1 MLMEVF
7 TVDCEKNTFPINSRF
22 GHQADCL
29 NVKANDAF
37 SNKIVLFRTL
47 PIVLICTAHN
57 VSESGPAYVF
67 R

>member
-1 MLMEVF
+1 MEAF
-7 TVDCEKNTFPINSRF
+7 GVDCEKNTFHINYRC

-29 NVKANDAF
+29 NVKSNDEF
-37 SNKIVLFRTL
+37 SNKIFLFRTL
-47 PIVLICTAHN
+47 PIVLICTARN